1 MAFLEHFVLESS
13 VIDGQLSI
21 LENESLHDVA
31 VVDVDGEDFSQA
43 DENIVLDAIFR
54 IDERC
59 KLLREVDCLIHCN
72 LSSLFFVFL
81 E

>member
-31 VVDVDGEDFSQA
+31 VVDVDGEDFCQA
-43 DENIVLDAIFR
+43 DEHVVLDAVFR
-54 IDERC
+54 IDERS
-59 KLLREVDCLIHCN
+59 KLLREVDSLIHSN